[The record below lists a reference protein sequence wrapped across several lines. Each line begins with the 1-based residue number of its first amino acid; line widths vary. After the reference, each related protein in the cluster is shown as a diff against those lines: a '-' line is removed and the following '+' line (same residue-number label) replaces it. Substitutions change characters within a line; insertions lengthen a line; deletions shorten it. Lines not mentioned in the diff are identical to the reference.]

1 MMKKIHVLQIVPTLG
16 YGGVAKFLLHYYDHM
31 DKNQFCFDF
40 ITHGQPEDYHN
51 QLIKEGSRV
60 FYVKPPHELG
70 TLNYLKQIKE
80 IVKRNS
86 FDIVHIHTGHHT
98 GFLACYLK
106 LHGIKHIIC
115 HAHTTKCM
123 NPKHEKLM
131 PLFRWMARHFTDQL
145 FACGH
150 DAGVYCFGTENFTI
164 IPNGVD
170 LSVFKR
176 ATVREVQSLKTKLGI
191 PHDYRVIGCV
201 AACVTPKNHNYL
213 IKVFANYHKANP
225 NSKLLLVGDGPLRSE
240 IEKIVE
246 NYSLGTDVI
255 FAGNQDDI
263 PLFLSAFDVFALTS
277 FHEGLPVVSAEA
289 QALGLPCLFSEN
301 IDHSCD
307 LGLGLIQFIPI
318 SENDVNVWS
327 KCFSAFNPAV
337 TESQIRKRFEET
349 GYEINRGVFCLSS
362 QYGSILK

>member
-16 YGGVAKFLLHYYDHM
+16 YGGVAKFLLHYYDHI
-31 DKNQFCFDF
+31 DKNQICFDF
-40 ITHGQPEDYHN
+40 ITHGQKENYHN
-51 QLIKEGSRV
+51 QLINEGSRI
-60 FYVKPPHELG
+60 FYLKPSHELG

-80 IVKRNS
+80 IVTRNH

-131 PLFRWMARHFTDQL
+131 PLFRWMARHFSNQL

-150 DAGVYCFGTENFTI
+150 DAGMYCFGTENFTI

-176 ATVREVQSLKTKLGI
+176 ATAQEVQSLKTKLGI

-201 AACVTPKNHNYL
+201 AAFVTPKNHHYL
-213 IKVFANYHKANP
+213 IKVFAEYHRANP
-225 NSKLLLVGDGPLRSE
+225 NSKLLLVGDGPLRNE
-240 IEKIVE
+240 IEKLVE
-246 NYSLGTDVI
+246 FYSIGKDVI

-263 PLFLSAFDVFALTS
+263 PLYLSAFDVFALTS

-289 QALGLPCLFSEN
+289 QALGLPCLFSDN

-307 LGLGLIQFIPI
+307 LGLGLIKFIPT
-318 SENDVNVWS
+318 SDNDVNVWS
-327 KCFSAFNPAV
+327 KFFSAFNPVV
-337 TESQIRKRFEET
+337 TESHIRKRFVET
-349 GYEINRGVFCLSS
+349 GYEISRGALFLSS
-362 QYGSILK
+362 QYISILK